1 MEQDGPTKAIA
12 ARVREVR
19 TKRGWSG
26 ADLAREL
33 RAAGVPW
40 ERAMV
45 AKLETGRR
53 RSITVTE
60 LLALALVLNV
70 APVHLLV
77 PPDESNAPYQVTP
90 KATAPY
96 WRVRGWIRGLFLLPQ
111 LPNVGDKRQFFSEVP
126 PDEFDAVQHGQC
138 PCCGGR
144 HQVIGRTPPD
154 ESTRVTFERGDGDG

>member
-33 RAAGVPW
+33 RAVGVPW

-53 RSITVTE
+53 RSISVTE
-60 LLALALVLNV
+60 WLALALVLNV
-70 APVHLLV
+70 APVHLIV
-77 PPDESNAPYQVTP
+77 PPDDPDEPYQITGKVT
-90 KATAPY
+90 AADRTS
-96 WRVRGWIRGLFLLPQ
+96 VRAWIRGEAP
-111 LPNVGDKRQFFSEVP
+111 VDGDADSRQFFAEVP
-126 PDEFDAVQHGQC
+126 QDEFGEFHARPAHRLR
-138 PCCGGR
+138 PLRRESPGGD
-144 HQVIGRTPPD
+144 T
-154 ESTRVTFERGDGDG
+154 